1 MEPIPESPFEALLEA
16 ISERNAEAA
25 QAMSDGRRM
34 RTERGRAAVVEE
46 LLALVN
52 QGIHPTVAEI
62 AEQSGVSERTVFRY
76 FPDRESM
83 YIAIAVEIFPKIA
96 HCFSLKPPKAGLDE
110 RLRGLVQLRVEMTEV
125 AGKYADWVESTDKPT
140 IAQTTITALRREQM
154 RRQIAVWLAPELS
167 DDRSNLGTVINAM
180 LTQRPIGM
188 ILEEL
193 SPEQTTEVLVNAVRR
208 ILAND

>member
-34 RTERGRAAVVEE
+34 RTERGRAAVVEG

-96 HCFSLKPPKAGLDE
+96 HCLSLQPPTEGLDE

-167 DDRSNLGTVINAM
+167 DDRSNLSTVINAM

>member
-34 RTERGRAAVVEE
+34 RTERGRAAVVEG

-96 HCFSLKPPKAGLDE
+96 HCLSLQPPTAGLDE

-167 DDRSNLGTVINAM
+167 DDRSNLSTVINAM